1 MQIYTEHKTNKQ
13 KSGKVHSSIRKYY
26 SMISKD
32 IKLGGALCQCNIHV
46 NMISNL
52 SPAYS
57 VTLSG

>member
-1 MQIYTEHKTNKQ
+1 
-13 KSGKVHSSIRKYY
+13 
-26 SMISKD
+26 MISKD

-46 NMISNL
+46 NMISKL